1 MQKRFRKTRGDRVA
15 EVWVDLAILR
25 YTVELYE
32 NGEFIGSKKGR
43 RSVSEEK
50 EVFLSGT
57 EFSALVHIQPDGR
70 VRCTWPR

>member
-1 MQKRFRKTRGDRVA
+1 MQKRFRKTRENSAA

-32 NGEFIGSKKGR
+32 NGEFLGSKKGR
-43 RSVSEEK
+43 RPRSEEK
-50 EVFLSGT
+50 EVFLSGK
-57 EFSALVHIQPDGR
+57 EFSALVHIQPDGG